1 MTDDNDKA
9 EAYFI
14 LHDANVVERKVADV
28 LSKLFND
35 PIDRGAS
42 QRNATSFLYTLMI
55 ADAQEN
61 HPVMTQVMN
70 ELFHSTRMGSGMGSG
85 FGEAAFFDSIRQLIR
100 ATVQEE
106 IHRAMNQ
113 LERRADDLKRAEFGS
128 RYNKFLR

>member
-9 EAYFI
+9 KAFFI
-14 LHDANVVERKVADV
+14 LHDADVVEQKVADV
-28 LSKLFND
+28 LNKIFND

-55 ADAQEN
+55 ADAHER
-61 HPVMTQVMN
+61 HPVMTRVMN
-70 ELFHSTRMGSGMGSG
+70 ELFDHGQMGSS
-85 FGEAAFFDSIRQLIR
+85 FGPSVFIDIIRQLIR

>member
-9 EAYFI
+9 EAFFI
-14 LHDANVVERKVADV
+14 LHDAGVVERKVADV

-55 ADAQEN
+55 ADAHER
-61 HPVMTQVMN
+61 HPVMTRVMN
-70 ELFHSTRMGSGMGSG
+70 ELFDHGQMGSS
-85 FGEAAFFDSIRQLIR
+85 FGRSVFFDSIRQLIR

-106 IHRAMNQ
+106 IHRAMEHF
-113 LERRADDLKRAEFGS
+113 ERRVGDLKRAELNS

>member
-9 EAYFI
+9 KAFFI
-14 LHDANVVERKVADV
+14 LHDPDVVEKKVVEV
-28 LSKLFND
+28 LSKMFND

-61 HPVMTQVMN
+61 HPVMNKVMN
-70 ELFHSTRMGSGMGSG
+70 ELFHSGRLRMGSG
-85 FGEAAFFDSIRQLIR
+85 FGDADFIDSIRQLIR
-100 ATVQEE
+100 GVVQDE

-113 LERRADDLKRAEFGS
+113 LERRAEDLKRAEFGS
-128 RYNKFLR
+128 RYNKFWR

>member
-9 EAYFI
+9 KAFFI
-14 LHDANVVERKVADV
+14 LHDADVVEKKVADV
-28 LSKLFND
+28 LDKLFND

-55 ADAQEN
+55 ADAHER
-61 HPVMTQVMN
+61 HPVMSRVLN
-70 ELFHSTRMGSGMGSG
+70 ELFMGPG
-85 FGEAAFFDSIRQLIR
+85 FVESVFFGNIRQLIR

-128 RYNKFLR
+128 RYNKF